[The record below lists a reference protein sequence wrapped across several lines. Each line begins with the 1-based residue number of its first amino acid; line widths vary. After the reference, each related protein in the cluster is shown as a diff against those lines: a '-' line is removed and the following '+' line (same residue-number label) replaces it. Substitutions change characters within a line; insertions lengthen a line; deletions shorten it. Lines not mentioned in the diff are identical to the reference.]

1 MLAHRN
7 KFVKKFAA
15 QSFCYVV
22 RKLPFDRNLL
32 GIILRPILAEQ
43 DQDQKKHR
51 LDVEIGVSELLFE
64 VVYGAS
70 EGLHSRA
77 KELLNEVM
85 KYEAGKRPQ
94 GFITVIRMLVMKLVN
109 EVDTEK
115 HQLIY
120 DTLSN
125 VIEWRE
131 NETELNMLVSII
143 QDIIKLKHG
152 RRVSQYAIVSITEIL
167 NSLLHS

>member
-1 MLAHRN
+1 M
-7 KFVKKFAA
+7 
-15 QSFCYVV
+15 
-22 RKLPFDRNLL
+22 DI
-32 GIILRPILAEQ
+32 GI
-43 DQDQKKHR
+43 
-51 LDVEIGVSELLFE
+51 SELLFE

-77 KELLNEVM
+77 KELLTEVL

-94 GFITVIRMLVMKLVN
+94 GLMSVIRQLIMKLVN

-120 DTLSN
+120 ETMSN
-125 VIEWRE
+125 GISWKEDE
-131 NETELNMLVSII
+131 GELNLMLVII
-143 QDIIKLKHG
+143 QDIIKLKQG
-152 RRVSQYAIVSITEIL
+152 RRVSPYAIVSITEIL